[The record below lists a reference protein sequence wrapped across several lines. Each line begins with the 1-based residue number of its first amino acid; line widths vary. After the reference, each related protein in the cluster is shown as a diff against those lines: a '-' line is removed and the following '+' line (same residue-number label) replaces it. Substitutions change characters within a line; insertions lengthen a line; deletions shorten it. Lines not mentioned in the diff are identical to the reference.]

1 MICNLVCAFQCVA
14 CLHEDTYFK
23 KDARRLCGA
32 QLHHR
37 TYTLCTIPY
46 PGAGGLHIA
55 HSPLYSWFVFKCT
68 SKFSLSIVYEMS
80 QDLSI
85 VLLEKFSKFN
95 TAKKSQVSKLCY
107 VGIGT
112 CTRDLRIAI

>member
-1 MICNLVCAFQCVA
+1 MPSSVWA

-55 HSPLYSWFVFKCT
+55 HSPLYLWFVFKCT

-95 TAKKSQVSKLCY
+95 TAKKKPSLQVMLRWNWHMHKGPKDCNISQ
-107 VGIGT
+107 
-112 CTRDLRIAI
+112 A